1 MNTLLLAADTVS
13 SGFGLFKP
21 LYWLF
26 GKCMFFL
33 MELCSN
39 EYFLALVIFVIL
51 TRLILFPFNV
61 HQQKTMAKSA
71 RIQPKIQKI
80 QKKYPNPTPQDRQ
93 RMNEEMQALY
103 QREGHNP
110 MNMGCGPMAFQ
121 MVFLMGIIGIIYYPI
136 QYVIGVGGF
145 NSDVFNEIA
154 AAVNYT
160 TGEGG
165 NYFQLWL
172 LSNFE
177 QLKDVLTT
185 QFADYFTPDRVQMIE
200 AYRQSMIIGGLDL
213 SVQPEW
219 KDITV
224 IIPIISFVSS
234 LGSSI
239 VSMLIQK
246 KNNPALAQ
254 QQGLSMK
261 LMMLMM
267 PLFSLF
273 FAFQVTGAVGVYW
286 TISNLVAI
294 VQQLAIAQFFPPKRS
309 QARLMIENTIERRSR
324 EASLKKIK

>member
-1 MNTLLLAADTVS
+1 MNTLLLAAATAS
-13 SGFGLFKP
+13 SALGIFKP

-26 GKCMFFL
+26 GKCMYFL
-33 MELCSN
+33 MELCNN

-51 TRLILFPFNV
+51 TRLVLFPFNV

-103 QREGHNP
+103 SREGHNP
-110 MNMGCGPMAFQ
+110 MNMGCGTLVFQ

-145 NSDVFNEIA
+145 SSDVFDEIA
-154 AAVNYT
+154 KALSYSASEN
-160 TGEGG
+160 G

-172 LSNFE
+172 LSNFD
-177 QLKDVLTT
+177 QFKDVLTT
-185 QFADYFTPDRVQMIE
+185 QFASYFTPDRVEMIE

-213 SVQPEW
+213 SVWPEW
-219 KDITV
+219 KSITV
-224 IIPIISFVSS
+224 IIPIISFLSS

-239 VSMLIQK
+239 VSMMVQK
-246 KNNPALAQ
+246 KNNPAMAQ

-261 LMMLMM
+261 LMMLAM

-273 FAFQVTGAVGVYW
+273 IAFQVPCAVGVYW
-286 TISNLVAI
+286 TVSNLIAI
-294 VQQLAIAQFFPPKRS
+294 VQQLVIAKFFPPKRS

>member
-1 MNTLLLAADTVS
+1 MNTLLLAADTIS
-13 SGFGLFKP
+13 SGFGIFKP

-26 GKCMFFL
+26 GKCMYLL
-33 MELCSN
+33 MELCNN

-51 TRLILFPFNV
+51 TRLVLFPFNV

-103 QREGHNP
+103 SREGHNP
-110 MNMGCGPMAFQ
+110 MNMGCGTIAFQ

-145 NSDVFNEIA
+145 NSDVFDEIA
-154 AAVNYT
+154 KALSYSSSEN
-160 TGEGG
+160 G

-172 LSNFE
+172 LSNFD
-177 QLKDVLTT
+177 QFKDVLTT
-185 QFADYFTPDRVQMIE
+185 QFASYFTPDRVDMIE

-213 SVQPEW
+213 SLQPEW
-219 KDITV
+219 KNITV
-224 IIPIISFVSS
+224 IIPIISFLSS

-239 VSMLIQK
+239 ISMMVQK
-246 KNNPALAQ
+246 KNNPAMAQ

-261 LMMLMM
+261 LMMLAM

-273 FAFQVTGAVGVYW
+273 IAFQVTGAVGVYW
-286 TISNLVAI
+286 TVSNLIAI
-294 VQQLAIAQFFPPKRS
+294 VQQLVIAKFFPPKRS